1 MILLSSHSSARAVV
15 AEFVGSAGSAR
26 SAGPAGCLGSV
37 DSAGSDYHMC
47 GRYKIQHGLAV
58 SAGAIVC
65 GV

>member
-1 MILLSSHSSARAVV
+1 MILLSSHSSARAGV

-26 SAGPAGCLGSV
+26 SDGPAGCLGSV

-47 GRYKIQHGLAV
+47 GRYKIQHGLAG